1 MWSLAN
7 TLQSASKNLQ
17 SFNLDALQ
25 EDETSASSQEG
36 IKKNSALASGVK
48 GSKLDFTNEGGHDEQ
63 LGVNGGDEIG
73 GEEDEGEEEERD
85 DEEVD
90 FGGGESV
97 LNPEHPVR
105 VEVKEEVKEEMEEE
119 VKEAKEGEEGE
130 GRESEEKRLAS
141 LVASP
146 PSDVS
151 LLQRQ
156 LSSCSEQ
163 LVLLSREN
171 QKLQKQNSTMTA
183 AAKSHAKLTSEHADL
198 RANHGRLRE
207 AHKVLKSKA
216 SKVVDELKGTR
227 SQLEA
232 AAEGKARQGV
242 ECMEIRNTCKAL
254 KERNANL
261 QRENEDSAE
270 TISKMAADLTVLRE
284 AAKKTKA
291 ESEVKGRDF
300 TDELKTYKEK
310 ALKALQQSNERVTA
324 LTKENAS
331 LKELNEGYKRDAED
345 ARDEKDKAES
355 SVSGLRS
362 QISTL
367 TSSLEASKAELEAT
381 LGKASRSEMEAEAL
395 REEVE
400 RTEGERRKAE
410 EENVKLTN
418 IVEAARTTAAIAEKE
433 TRGLEEKVKALETS
447 LENARSSAPPP
458 TSPPTGTTAATEAP
472 TSSPPTNNSQTNQT
486 TSEPLIYALSKA
498 SELSVATSE
507 ITRLS
512 SLLADLSDDLTVS
525 REDCSSL
532 SQELT
537 QAKMEIE
544 RASRMGGGDGDN
556 VNVEYLKNV
565 LLQYLT
571 SQTVGEKRRLLPVL
585 ATVLSLTP
593 AERIKA
599 EKSLESNKGI

>member
-1 MWSLAN
+1 MGEITLNPVPGEDFPKKSLPPHLAR
-7 TLQSASKNLQ
+7 AQ
-17 SFNLDALQ
+17 SF
-25 EDETSASSQEG
+25 
-36 IKKNSALASGVK
+36 KKESKAALAKPSAR
-48 GSKLDFTNEGGHDEQ
+48 SL
-63 LGVNGGDEIG
+63 
-73 GEEDEGEEEERD
+73 
-85 DEEVD
+85 
-90 FGGGESV
+90 S
-97 LNPEHPVR
+97 
-105 VEVKEEVKEEMEEE
+105 KEE
-119 VKEAKEGEEGE
+119 
-130 GRESEEKRLAS
+130 
-141 LVASP
+141 
-146 PSDVS
+146 
-151 LLQRQ
+151 
-156 LSSCSEQ
+156 
-163 LVLLSREN
+163 
-171 QKLQKQNSTMTA
+171 
-183 AAKSHAKLTSEHADL
+183 
-198 RANHGRLRE
+198 
-207 AHKVLKSKA
+207 
-216 SKVVDELKGTR
+216 TR
-227 SQLEA
+227 
-232 AAEGKARQGV
+232 RGV
-242 ECMEIRNTCKAL
+242 
-254 KERNANL
+254 
-261 QRENEDSAE
+261 
-270 TISKMAADLTVLRE
+270 
-284 AAKKTKA
+284 
-291 ESEVKGRDF
+291 

-331 LKELNEGYKRDAED
+331 LKDLNEGYKRDAED
-345 ARDEKDKAES
+345 ARDEKEKAES

-381 LGKASRSEMEAEAL
+381 LGKASRLEMEAEAL

-400 RTEGERRKAE
+400 RAEGERRKAE

-418 IVEAARTTAAIAEKE
+418 TVEAARTTAAIAEKE

-447 LENARSSAPPP
+447 LETARSSAPPP
-458 TSPPTGTTAATEAP
+458 TPPPTGTTAATEAP
-472 TSSPPTNNSQTNQT
+472 TSSPPTNNSQTNQM

-599 EKSLESNKGI
+599 EKSLESNKGIRGVGEV